1 MAHLQDGIRPDL
13 SACEPIS
20 NRPIVGNANLCLND
34 IHKECPND
42 GCKGL
47 LSTIKHE
54 IAHALA
60 FSDSLFGY
68 FRDKVS
74 YNNSIEYFLASVG
87 FGSTEC

>member
-1 MAHLQDGIRPDL
+1 MAHLQDGIRPDI
-13 SACEPIS
+13 SACVPIS